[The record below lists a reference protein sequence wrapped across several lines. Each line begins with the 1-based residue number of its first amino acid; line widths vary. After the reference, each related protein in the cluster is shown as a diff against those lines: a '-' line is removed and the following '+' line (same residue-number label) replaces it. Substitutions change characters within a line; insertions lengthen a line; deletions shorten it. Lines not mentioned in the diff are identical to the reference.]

1 MVEAKTIE
9 KRRGPKFIREGG
21 RLWFS
26 KETERQVCFIL
37 TLIMLFM
44 GILYKAGII

>member
-1 MVEAKTIE
+1 MIE
-9 KRRGPKFIREGG
+9 EKEPGKNREQKFIRQDG

-37 TLIMLFM
+37 TLIMLLM